1 MSHEVFLR
9 FSPPV
14 GLEALQSACLTKPRI
29 SLSGGNCR
37 RFLDGIRILRFIVSL
52 QPRCKINRGAV
63 FITLNVFWTFVRR
76 TIWLLE
82 KSSQGP
88 HHRLFYY
95 FIIFYFCSIQPT
107 KD

>member
-52 QPRCKINRGAV
+52 QPRRSINRDDAV
-63 FITLNVFWTFVRR
+63 FVTLNVFWM
-76 TIWLLE
+76 LLE
-82 KSSQGP
+82 KSS
-88 HHRLFYY
+88 
-95 FIIFYFCSIQPT
+95 
-107 KD
+107 